1 MPPAVPSDGSKPTG
15 DPAPAL
21 DPAPAPASDPAP
33 APAPTATS
41 TDLGSEVPVKREANE
56 HPAPGGLRWSR
67 NMPLPRKYQILFDA
81 FVAVQQVFPM
91 MRRRGKGS
99 NTEELCAGVEAVSY
113 THLRAHE
120 T

>member
-15 DPAPAL
+15 DPAPAS

-91 MRRRGKGS
+91 MRRRGRLPRPTS
-99 NTEELCAGVEAVSY
+99 SI
-113 THLRAHE
+113 
-120 T
+120 